1 MSVWSLIEPRE
12 SPTFCGEESAQ
23 QKSPEGAATRESDDK
38 KRGHEEGRDAEAN
51 DRVKHEEKK
60 QKTQKDN
67 HRKAEEEEDDQEAKA
82 KQNGLAN
89 EKTVAEKQGE
99 DHEKAEHEDQ
109 KL

>member
-1 MSVWSLIEPRE
+1 MSLWSLIETRQ

-67 HRKAEEEEDDQEAKA
+67 RRKAEEEEDDVAAALEVVLEVEEKEEDVLVRKA
-82 KQNGLAN
+82 DCCDG
-89 EKTVAEKQGE
+89 
-99 DHEKAEHEDQ
+99 
-109 KL
+109 